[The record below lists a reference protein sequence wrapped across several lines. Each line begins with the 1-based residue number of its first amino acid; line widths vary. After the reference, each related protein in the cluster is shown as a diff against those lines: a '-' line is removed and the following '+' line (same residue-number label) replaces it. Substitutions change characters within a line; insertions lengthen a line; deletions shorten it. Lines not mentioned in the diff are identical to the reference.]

1 MTSSIYDHFIIFPS
15 SVTLTFDLP
24 TYDFFHKEYK
34 SKKKFFFFFFGGG
47 GGGEGAAEGV
57 GAAGRGVDRWT
68 EEQSQ
73 TNLPLQLLRSWGHNN
88 ALMTKLCKLCP

>member
-47 GGGEGAAEGV
+47 GGRRGGCRRG
-57 GAAGRGVDRWT
+57 GGGRERGR
-68 EEQSQ
+68 
-73 TNLPLQLLRSWGHNN
+73 
-88 ALMTKLCKLCP
+88 